1 MCVSVYAY
9 TCVCLL
15 VVKAKPEMDS
25 QMVKKKKQGSI
36 QGLLQEGKR
45 DLSMEVESV
54 INKHEQVGICTQ
66 GAGWRAAGWKITE
79 KKHQRL
85 NGVSG

>member
-1 MCVSVYAY
+1 MGAHMCVYWLSKQNQRR
-9 TCVCLL
+9 T
-15 VVKAKPEMDS
+15 AKS
-25 QMVKKKKQGSI
+25 LKKKQGSI

-45 DLSMEVESV
+45 DLSMKVESV

-79 KKHQRL
+79 KNIRDQRGFL
-85 NGVSG
+85 AKPI